1 MRHKLQPL
9 MVLVSTTLLGA
20 HSIVS
25 AELSIAQTRTVRAPN
40 NSGIISFA
48 LERYQVDEGNPFGA
62 AITVDRND
70 CNSDSPPVSVKY
82 ATSNDTAT
90 ASDYEAA
97 SGTLTW
103 SSTDVKGNCS
113 PRDFSIQMI
122 EDTQAEGNEIINLQ
136 LSNPT
141 GGAELGRSHAI
152 VTLVDNDS
160 SVITFSQDNYRV
172 NEDGQSVTI
181 TIERTDCMEGELPAV
196 LIVYETSRMGNTAT
210 EGTDYDGLTSG
221 LKLGGRFRWEEN
233 ECGPKTFEVPIV
245 DDSEVEGDETVNMTI
260 TSVMRASPGQNSQAV
275 LTIVDNDSST
285 LGFSHEFYNVSENEP
300 LATISVERTN
310 CIEGFISPASV
321 RYSANL
327 NFGTA
332 SSEQDFDKNVL
343 LPKVLHWEE
352 GDCGSKT
359 LELSL
364 IDDADLEGDET
375 IHLNLDLASGA
386 TLSQDVAILTIR
398 DDDSVQDQDGTSLGI
413 AIVVAGIARP
423 KDTLFTY
430 SNEYVQRMYSLL
442 KERGFTDEDIYYMN
456 PQPPDLDGDGYLE
469 NELQDYKLIDPA
481 SELEEAFEQ
490 AASHLQAGQQFVFY
504 WHGHALPD
512 YFRLKQDYELSA
524 EQLNQLLKKIP
535 TGVKQVIILDS
546 CYSGSFIDELKGT
559 TNRIVL
565 TSADASNKAWEIQY
579 DSFSN
584 KLIRELRRGET
595 VGNAFLSARE
605 MVTSQP
611 QWFGNQDP
619 WLDDDGDGFYT
630 ISGDGRQA
638 ARTYLGRKGLHA
650 AHPPEIVQVHPSI
663 SLTGE
668 TASATLWIKVIPNR
682 TEAINQVRA
691 VLIRPNWQIGEYQGD
706 TTHFGRTELELRYN
720 SAQERYEGHYDYFCT
735 AGQWRV
741 LYQVQSKEGIWSD
754 VQFGEIQQ
762 APNPQASACLTP
774 MTVKMAL
781 NQTRYTAGDTL
792 LLDMTVDGAGDADL
806 YVAIIFPEG
815 NFMTLE
821 YPDEF
826 GFPNTPEPYI
836 ATVNI
841 AGEKIY
847 SVLNLL
853 IPPGLALGNYS
864 TCGVLVHP
872 NIANVLEQSNW
883 IHLDCSGFEMY

>member
-1 MRHKLQPL
+1 MKHKLKPL
-9 MVLVSTTLLGA
+9 IALIGTVLLGT
-20 HSIVS
+20 HSIVL
-25 AELSIAQTRTVRAPN
+25 AEPNTAQTRTIRAQN
-40 NSGIISFA
+40 NSGIISFS

-62 AITVDRND
+62 TITVDRND

-90 ASDYEAA
+90 ASDYNAV

-103 SSTDVKGNCS
+103 SPTDVNGNCS
-113 PRDFSIQMI
+113 PRDFSIQII
-122 EDTQAEGNEIINLQ
+122 EDTQVEGNEIINLQ

-141 GGAELGRSHAI
+141 GGAELGQSHAI

-172 NEDGQSVTI
+172 NEDDQSATI
-181 TIERTDCMEGELPAV
+181 TIERTDCVEGTISSVTIA
-196 LIVYETSRMGNTAT
+196 YESSRIGTAT
-210 EGTDYDGLTSG
+210 EGTDYDGLSGG
-221 LKLGGRFRWEEN
+221 LKLGGRFHWEEN
-233 ECGPKTFEVPIV
+233 ECGPKTFEVPIL
-245 DDSEVEGDETVNMTI
+245 DDSEVEGDEIVTMKI
-260 TSVMRASPGQNSQAV
+260 TSVMRASLGQNSEAV

-310 CIEGFISPASV
+310 CIEGFISSASV

-332 SSEQDFDKNVL
+332 SSEEDFEKSVL
-343 LPKVLHWEE
+343 LPKVLNWEE
-352 GDCGSKT
+352 GDCDPKT

-364 IDDADLEGDET
+364 IDDSDLEGDET

-386 TLSQDVAILTIR
+386 TLSQNAAVLTIT
-398 DDDSVQDQDGTSLGI
+398 DDDSVQNQEGTSLGT
-413 AIVVAGIARP
+413 AIVIAGIARP

-469 NELQDYKLIDPA
+469 TELQDYQLIDPA
-481 SELEEAFEQ
+481 KELDKAFEQ

-512 YFRLKQDYELSA
+512 YFRLKQDYELPA
-524 EQLNQLLKKIP
+524 EQLSQLLEKIP

-546 CYSGSFIDELKGT
+546 CYSGSFIDELKGVA
-559 TNRIVL
+559 NRIIL

-605 MVTSQP
+605 MITSQP

-619 WLDDDGDGFYT
+619 WLDDDGDGLYT
-630 ISGDGRQA
+630 VSGDGRYA

-650 AHPPEIVQVHPSI
+650 AQPPEIVQIHPSI

-668 TASATLWIKVIPNR
+668 TASATLWVKVIPNR
-682 TEAINQVRA
+682 AEAINQVRA
-691 VLIRPNWQIGEYQGD
+691 VLIRPNWQFGEYQGS

-720 SAQERYEGHYDYFCT
+720 SAQERYENKYDYFCT
-735 AGQWRV
+735 AGQWRI
-741 LYQVQSKEGIWSD
+741 LYQVQSKDGIWSD
-754 VQFGEIQQ
+754 VQFGEVQQ
-762 APNPQASACLTP
+762 APDIQASTCLTP
-774 MTVKMAL
+774 MTVKMGL
-781 NQTRYTAGDTL
+781 NQTRYTTGDTL
-792 LLDMTVDGAGDADL
+792 LLDMTINGTGDADL
-806 YVAIIFPEG
+806 YVAIIFPDG
-815 NFMTLE
+815 NFMTLG

-826 GFPNTPEPYI
+826 GFPNTPQPYI
-836 ATVNI
+836 AAVNI

-847 SVLNLL
+847 PIFNLL
-853 IPPGLALGNYS
+853 IPQGLALGNYS
-864 TCGVLVHP
+864 TCGVLVPP
-872 NIANVLEQSNW
+872 NTDDVLDQSNW
-883 IHLDCSGFEMY
+883 IHLDCPGFEMY